1 MKKNWVLSQEFFDA
15 LLDWLDPDRELAGK
29 KYEDIRRRLI
39 KILASRG
46 CYDAEDLADETI
58 NRVASKAAEV
68 RSSYQGDPALY
79 FYGVGNRVYQ
89 EQSRKKPEAPPPP
102 VPPDAATLEK
112 QSRCLESCLA
122 KLSQENRTLVLQYY
136 WYEKTARING
146 RKRLAKELGIASN
159 ALRLRAHRIRAQLLK
174 CVERCLNS
182 EN

>member
-15 LLDWLDPDRELAGK
+15 LLAWLDPDRELAGK

-39 KILASRG
+39 KIFASRG
-46 CYDAEDLADETI
+46 CYEAEDLADETI
-58 NRVASKAAEV
+58 NRVATKVEEV
-68 RSSYQGDPALY
+68 RSSYQGDPAIY

-89 EQSRKKPEAPPPP
+89 EYLRKKPETQPPLIA
-102 VPPDAATLEK
+102 VDAALLEK
-112 QSRCLESCLA
+112 QSRCLESCLD

-136 WYEKTARING
+136 WYEKTAKIDG
-146 RKRLAKELGIASN
+146 RKRLAKELGIASS

-174 CVERCLNS
+174 CVERCLDN